1 LFWLCVP
8 AGNGADICADGARPS
23 PQKTELPQKIPVKS
37 NLLVLLPMG
46 MAAFFEKSHK
56 NEKRIQKERNQNGT
70 RTEPEQKQN
79 TQVA

>member
-1 LFWLCVP
+1 
-8 AGNGADICADGARPS
+8 
-23 PQKTELPQKIPVKS
+23 
-37 NLLVLLPMG
+37 MG

>member
-1 LFWLCVP
+1 LSADPFLLL
-8 AGNGADICADGARPS
+8 AQTGRGAVKHAHHSAENKAAP
-23 PQKTELPQKIPVKS
+23 KIPVKS
-37 NLLVLLPMG
+37 NLLALLPMG
-46 MAAFFEKSHK
+46 AAAFFEKSHK

>member
-1 LFWLCVP
+1 MVRAPPPRKQSC
-8 AGNGADICADGARPS
+8 
-23 PQKTELPQKIPVKS
+23 PQKIPVKS
-37 NLLVLLPMG
+37 NLLALLPMG
-46 MAAFFEKSHK
+46 AAAFFEKSHK